1 MRAPYR
7 VRGSAGGHWRC
18 GWRRAS
24 SPAGRRAGWVI
35 SVGAGLGRKQS
46 RPLVRLSGRAS
57 SVVGALGIGV
67 SLGVAAQ
74 APNYRLTYH
83 LRVVERAAGE
93 TRLLASAA
101 VSGPRETD
109 LRLALR
115 ARATEL
121 QSLLSTLPEPDTV
134 SLGGGVFTRRLVGRS
149 RRGLPLWEEDTYRRW
164 SRSPWGGTTLLE
176 SLRPPAVGPRRV
188 GWVGVTVRRGFAA
201 GGTRAGAGRDGLGR
215 FLALSGQA

>member
-1 MRAPYR
+1 MPARYR
-7 VRGSAGGHWRC
+7 VPGSGGGHWRC

-35 SVGAGLGRKQS
+35 SVGAGLGRNQS
-46 RPLVRLSGRAS
+46 RPLVRRSWCAS
-57 SVVGALGIGV
+57 SVVAALGIGV

-121 QSLLSTLPEPDTV
+121 QGLLGTLPEPDTV
-134 SLGGGVFTRRLVGRS
+134 QLVGLCFS
-149 RRGLPLWEEDTYRRW
+149 RRQ
-164 SRSPWGGTTLLE
+164 GG
-176 SLRPPAVGPRRV
+176 R
-188 GWVGVTVRRGFAA
+188 
-201 GGTRAGAGRDGLGR
+201 
-215 FLALSGQA
+215 